1 MDGLSAFSER
11 AHISVGRQRNKD
23 CLSLQWW
30 NCYLC
35 ALWLYPTHPFPH
47 MSFISY
53 PFSQWSLQPLT
64 YGVIKPQGAI
74 TFRTIIFPR
83 LSHSQWCQTTP
94 NWRISSG
101 FTIFQLLPPL
111 ARDLKREQRGCWI
124 AVNAQLFPHFK
135 TWKRVRVAYCGASNN
150 FSPFGSILLPG
161 IILKS
166 HCMPPVSF
174 FKWLFLIKAN
184 CTLIPFLFPRKAV
197 FTSIYFIVLDFEY

>member
-1 MDGLSAFSER
+1 MLCDCTLHTPSPT
-11 AHISVGRQRNKD
+11 
-23 CLSLQWW
+23 CLSSH
-30 NCYLC
+30 
-35 ALWLYPTHPFPH
+35 TH
-47 MSFISY
+47 
-53 PFSQWSLQPLT
+53 FSQWSLQPLT
-64 YGVIKPQGAI
+64 YEVIKPQGAI

-124 AVNAQLFPHFK
+124 AVNEQLFPHFK

-166 HCMPPVSF
+166 HCMPSVSLF
-174 FKWLFLIKAN
+174 FLNGSFLNQSKLHSDSFSFSPKGCFYINLFHSPWFWILICTFKVVQKASQMFISVWL
-184 CTLIPFLFPRKAV
+184 
-197 FTSIYFIVLDFEY
+197 